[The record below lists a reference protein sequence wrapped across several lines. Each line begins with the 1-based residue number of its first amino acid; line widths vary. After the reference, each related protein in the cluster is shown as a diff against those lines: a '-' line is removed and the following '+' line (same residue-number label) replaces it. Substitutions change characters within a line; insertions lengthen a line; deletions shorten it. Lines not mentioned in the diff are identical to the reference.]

1 MKSYSLYLST
11 MTGTIIQSVF
21 TGTITGINTLTVAA
35 NISGTVALNQNV
47 VINGIVNFITN
58 VNAGTLTLQN
68 SVSTTAVVSVYTSY
82 TLQTNPPKYTPTVKS
97 NLATVKFNI
106 NWKEIFGD
114 KVGECRVRAKFIS
127 ESYALLTWENNL
139 GSVRVSLSSNTTNST
154 NGFNIGLV
162 SPITE
167 TLATYLDCDTTTTQG
182 CTSIIPTNNQEF
194 TVTILDNSENLMTNV
209 PDYQLFLY
217 FDVDEVS
224 SHKK

>member
-11 MTGTIIQSVF
+11 MTGTNIQSVF
-21 TGTITGINTLTVAA
+21 TGTITGINTLTVAE
-35 NISGTVALNQNV
+35 NTSGTVSPNQYV
-47 VINGIVNFITN
+47 VINGKVNFITN
-58 VNAGTLTLQN
+58 VNAGAVTLQN
-68 SVSTTAVVSVYTSY
+68 SVSTTAVVSVYISY
-82 TLQTNPPKYTPTVKS
+82 TLQSNPPKYTPTFKS
-97 NLATVKFNI
+97 NLATVKWNI

-139 GSVRVSLSSNTTNST
+139 GSIRVSLSSNTTNSS
-154 NGFNIGLV
+154 NGFNVGMIC
-162 SPITE
+162 PITE

-194 TVTILDNSENLMTNV
+194 TVTILDNTENLMANV

-217 FDVDEVS
+217 FDVDDSS
-224 SHKK
+224 SHK